1 MYIYIYINHLAV
13 YVYIQIQIKK
23 LLPMIIVSHV
33 FDLGRKI
40 ITFAIHWDGRWE
52 VQGEQDDSPRGR

>member
-1 MYIYIYINHLAV
+1 MYIYIYKSFGRICV
-13 YVYIQIQIKK
+13 YTDTDKK
-23 LLPMIIVSHV
+23 KILPMIIVSHV